1 MGVLD
6 FPRVH
11 VFGAQLVNAGTG
23 NNDSLGPGTEITVT
37 SDTARVQP
45 VMHGMSRDA
54 WRQWV
59 IGLDQQGLLRCQWN
73 YFGDMSLRFLDVRV
87 VSVQHGPG
95 VTIAD
100 PHSDPLIGC
109 QVHLDKATVC
119 DNDPEGF
126 NTTQVFAESLT
137 IRSNA
142 GRPAFG
148 GAGLFLSRQP
158 TRAVT
163 RGLNWSRNVSFHGTL
178 GNATSGGAAG
188 ASAGFQCSFDIT
200 DADLDNIPD
209 PADDEF
215 RHHFIAGHSP
225 TVAALVD
232 LLHRPGLQRPRGLTF
247 RYNLHLAYPRVSDPD
262 LSAAFQRGERPEN
275 PAIGVVVGT
284 IAPWYVGEPE
294 SGTIGRV
301 LNPTKPLV
309 NPYSSSRPYFMAP
322 AVARVDPTTKTLSV
336 DLSNTLPADGK
347 DGFPF
352 DLGTI
357 TIGQRTPT
365 PPAAD
370 PNGNQSEITTIG
382 AVDPDRDLA
391 RRQGYIYDLDYS
403 GLTHTQREQL
413 EGGETELVLQTSG
426 QGVLLFEPEHHV
438 VLDCECNYLDHP
450 APGEHYPAMIHAL
463 REPGAAVALQGR
475 SPIIVYRRGQ
485 PVTGPTKFTVEQW
498 RITPSGDPANYGF
511 YQYPVLMT
519 SSSTVITVNSGWG
532 SVDLVPHHGFPGMR
546 MFRFVP
552 ESLWPQNRPVD
563 QLAWLICA
571 ESYATMRILPY
582 DDYSHQLATGPTFDD
597 VYDNIF
603 QYYDLI
609 VPAMNERLPMNDQSL
624 WDTPTAAQYLKR
636 IIDPGLWSSPNY
648 MPRTRDLSAKRREL
662 LVAFC
667 DAVIAGHQ
675 QADAS

>member
-23 NNDSLGPGTEITVT
+23 NNDSLGPGTEITIT

-95 VTIAD
+95 ITITA

-137 IRSNA
+137 IRSNV

-148 GAGLFLSRQP
+148 GAGLFMSRQP

-200 DADLDNIPD
+200 DADLTDIPD

-215 RHHFIAGHSP
+215 RHHFIAGQSP
-225 TVAALVD
+225 TVAALVE
-232 LLHRPGLQRPRGLTF
+232 LLRRPGLQRPRGLTF
-247 RYNLHLAYPRVSDPD
+247 RYNLHLAYPRVSDPE

-322 AVARVDPTTKTLSV
+322 AVARVDPATKTLSV

-403 GLTHTQREQL
+403 ALTHAQREQL
-413 EGGETELVLQTSG
+413 ERGDTELVLQSSG

-450 APGEHYPAMIHAL
+450 PPGEHYPAMIHAL
-463 REPGAAVALQGR
+463 REPGSAVALQGR
-475 SPIIVYRRGQ
+475 SPIVVYRRGQ
-485 PVTGPTKFTVEQW
+485 PVTGPMKFTVEQW
-498 RITPSGDPANYGF
+498 RTTPSGDPANYGF

-519 SSSTVITVNSGWG
+519 STKTVITVNSGWG

-552 ESLWPQNRPVD
+552 ETLWPQNRPVD

-582 DDYSHQLATGPTFDD
+582 DDYSHQLTTGPTFDD

-636 IIDPGLWSSPNY
+636 IIEPSLWSSPNY

-662 LVAFC
+662 LVAYC
-667 DAVIAGHQ
+667 DAVIARHQ
-675 QADAS
+675 QASAS